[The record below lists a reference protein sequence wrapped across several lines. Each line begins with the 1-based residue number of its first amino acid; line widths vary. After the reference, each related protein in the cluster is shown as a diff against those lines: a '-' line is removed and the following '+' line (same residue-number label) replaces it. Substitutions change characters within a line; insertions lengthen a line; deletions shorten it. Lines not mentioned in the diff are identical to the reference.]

1 MGGEPVRLI
10 EVGEARELGRAFLD
24 RPALLVHVKR
34 VANVTL
40 GRNSARSVLPCS
52 DKTMSPIDLRS
63 DTVTRPTAAMREAMA
78 RAEVGDD
85 VYGEDPTVQRLEAD
99 VASLLGK
106 EAGLFVSSGT
116 MGNQLAIL
124 GHCRGG
130 DEVIVGE
137 GSHSVWYESGAG
149 AALAGVQF
157 AIAGHGGLFD
167 ASELD
172 AAIKPSQYWYP
183 QTTLVAVED
192 THNRAGGRV
201 WPIAR
206 LRAVTSRARERGLS
220 THLDGARLWNA
231 AVASGTEPGERAAPF
246 DTVTVCLSKG
256 LGAPVG
262 SVLCGSAKF
271 IARARFHRKML
282 GGGMRQVGV
291 LAAAGLHALHEHRA
305 RLIEDHQT
313 ARAFAEALSGAPGI
327 TIDLAAL
334 ETNIVNVD
342 VDADAERVC
351 AIAREHGL
359 LIGASG
365 PRRVRVVTHLDVDR
379 ARVLV
384 AAENLRRAVAAA

>member
-1 MGGEPVRLI
+1 ME
-10 EVGEARELGRAFLD
+10 GRF
-24 RPALLVHVKR
+24 
-34 VANVTL
+34 ANVTL
-40 GRNSARSVLPCS
+40 GRNSEGPVLPFR
-52 DKTMSPIDLRS
+52 TEAMTPIDLRS
-63 DTVTRPTAAMREAMA
+63 DTVTRPTPAMREAMA

-85 VYGEDPTVQRLEAD
+85 VYGEDPTVQRLEAE

-106 EAGLFVSSGT
+106 EVGLFVPSGT

-130 DEVIVGE
+130 DEVVVGE

-149 AALAGVQF
+149 AAIAGVQF
-157 AIAGHGGLFD
+157 AVAGRGGLFD
-167 ASELD
+167 ASDLD
-172 AAIKPSQYWYP
+172 ATIKPPQYWYP
-183 QTTLVAVED
+183 RTTLVAIED

-201 WPIAR
+201 WPIDQ
-206 LRAVTSRARERGLS
+206 LRAVTARARERGLA

-231 AVASGTEPGERAAPF
+231 AVASRSEPRERSAPF

-271 IARARFHRKML
+271 IERARFHRKML

-305 RLIEDHQT
+305 RMIEDHEN
-313 ARAFAEALSGAPGI
+313 ARVFAEALWGAPRI
-327 TIDLAAL
+327 AIELATL

-342 VDADAERVC
+342 VDADAERV
-351 AIAREHGL
+351 AVAARELGL
-359 LIGASG
+359 LVGASG
-365 PRRVRVVTHLDVDR
+365 PKRIRAVTHLDVDR
-379 ARVLV
+379 ARVLE
-384 AAENLRRAVAAA
+384 AAELLRRAVLSS